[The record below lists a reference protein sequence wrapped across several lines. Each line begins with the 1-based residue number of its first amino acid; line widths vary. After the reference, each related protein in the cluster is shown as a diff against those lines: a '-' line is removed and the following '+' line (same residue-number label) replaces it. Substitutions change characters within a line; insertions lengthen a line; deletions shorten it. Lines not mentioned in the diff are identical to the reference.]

1 MTAPI
6 EGSDSYASSIPM
18 TGAPAGDEVPELSR
32 TLRPRHVTMIS
43 IGGIIGAGL
52 FVGSSVAI
60 AATGPMVIVS
70 YALTGL
76 MVLIVMRCLGE
87 MAVARPDIRS
97 FTEFARASF
106 GPWAGF
112 TVGWLYW
119 YFWIIVIPVEAIAGA
134 VILQQWFPAVPK
146 LFIGAGLMGAMTAVN
161 LMSTRSYGE
170 FEFWFASIK
179 VSAIL
184 VFIAV
189 CAAFLMGTM
198 GPHQGA
204 LQMWGAHGGL
214 LPKGPIAV
222 ITAVTTVFFS
232 MVGAEIATIAAVESP
247 DPARA
252 VARTVSAVV
261 WRILMFYL
269 GSIAFIVSIV
279 PWEKVPPGVSPFV
292 IALDSIRV
300 PYAAPIMTAIIL
312 TAVLSCLN
320 SSFYVVSRVL
330 FVLASRGDA
339 PRTLVCLNS
348 RQVPARSVLI
358 GSAAG
363 LLGIVAHDLAPTAVF
378 AFLVNASGALIVVI
392 YMMICAAQIRLRFA
406 HERAG
411 LGPPELRVWL
421 FPWASYAAIAA
432 MGLVLIAMALDKNMA
447 SQFWASMISIMIAFA
462 AYWVFRRR
470 SPAPTQSAS
479 AAPGNGPSASTP
491 PTRPQ

>member
-1 MTAPI
+1 MTFPV
-6 EGSDSYASSIPM
+6 EGGDSIASPVPMSDSSSREP
-18 TGAPAGDEVPELSR
+18 VPELSR
-32 TLRPRHVTMIS
+32 SLRPRHVTMIS

-60 AATGPMVIVS
+60 AATGPMVIVT

-97 FTEFARASF
+97 FTEFSRAGF
-106 GPWAGF
+106 GQWAGF

-134 VILQQWFPAVPK
+134 VILQQWFPEVPK
-146 LFIGAGLMGAMTAVN
+146 LLIGAGLMAAMTAVN

-184 VFIAV
+184 AFIAV
-189 CAAFLMGTM
+189 CAAFLLGTL
-198 GPHQGA
+198 GPHQGI
-204 LQMWGAHGGL
+204 LQMWQANGGL
-214 LPKGPIAV
+214 FPKGPMAV

-232 MVGAEIATIAAVESP
+232 MMGAEIATIAAVESP

-252 VARTVSAVV
+252 VARMVSSVV

-269 GSIAFIVSIV
+269 GSIALIVCIV
-279 PWEKVPPGVSPFV
+279 PWTKVPAGVSPFV
-292 IALDSIRV
+292 IALDSIKV
-300 PYAAPIMTAIIL
+300 PYAALIMKGIIL

-330 FVLASRGDA
+330 FVLAARGDA
-339 PRTLVCLNS
+339 PRALVHLNS
-348 RQVPARSVLI
+348 RKVPARSVLLGSIAGFI
-358 GSAAG
+358 G
-363 LLGIVAHDLAPTAVF
+363 IIAHDVAPNYVF

-392 YMMICAAQIRLRFA
+392 YMITCAAQIRLRYA
-406 HERAG
+406 RERAG

-432 MGLVLIAMALDKNMA
+432 MVLVLITMALDKDMA
-447 SQFWASMISIMIAFA
+447 SEFWASMISILVAFA
-462 AYWVFRRR
+462 AYFVFRRR
-470 SPAPTQSAS
+470 S
-479 AAPGNGPSASTP
+479 AARS
-491 PTRPQ
+491 